1 MRPRVLITG
10 AARRVGRGVA
20 LTLAE
25 RGFDVAI
32 HYNRSEDEAAAVV
45 QQCQEA
51 GAESFL
57 VQGDLST
64 DSGCADVVAAV
75 QARWSSLY
83 ALINN
88 ASTFSPCPFE
98 EIDRAAWDMMMQ
110 VNLVAPMLL
119 SQGLLPQLRAQGA
132 RPASCPDA
140 QQGVVVHLC
149 DIGAERPIVGYTP
162 YSVSK
167 AGLLMLVRSMA
178 VELGPVVRTVGVSPG
193 QVIWPEDY
201 DEATRERLRKRIP
214 LKRVGTPEDIASLIH
229 YLLTEGHYVHG
240 EVIAVDGGLS
250 CRY

>member
-32 HYNRSEDEAAAVV
+32 HYNRSEEEAAAVV

-119 SQGLLPQLRAQGA
+119 SQGLLPQLRAQG
-132 RPASCPDA
+132 R
-140 QQGVVVHLC
+140 
-149 DIGAERPIVGYTP
+149 
-162 YSVSK
+162 
-167 AGLLMLVRSMA
+167 GLLHAQMHSRGLWCTCAILAPSDPLLGIRRIRS
-178 VELGPVVRTVGVSPG
+178 
-193 QVIWPEDY
+193 Q
-201 DEATRERLRKRIP
+201 
-214 LKRVGTPEDIASLIH
+214 KRV
-229 YLLTEGHYVHG
+229 Y
-240 EVIAVDGGLS
+240 
-250 CRY
+250 